1 MVVIGLPTTEET
13 CVREERVAWPL
24 TWTVQAPHKPMPQPY
39 LVPCRLSVSRNTHR
53 RGVSGS
59 TSTVL
64 TTLLIFNSMGIAL
77 LPRCKGD
84 LLRFYAFEGSLKG
97 WTFCKY
103 ARSRKPVS

>member
-13 CVREERVAWPL
+13 GVTQDRTAWPL
-24 TWTVQAPHKPMPQPY
+24 TWTVQAPHKAMPQPY

-64 TTLLIFNSMGIAL
+64 TTLLIFNSMGIRRA
-77 LPRCKGD
+77 PSRKGN
-84 LLRFYAFEGSLKG
+84 LLRLYPSGVAFDRSGKG
-97 WTFCKY
+97 CMK
-103 ARSRKPVS
+103 